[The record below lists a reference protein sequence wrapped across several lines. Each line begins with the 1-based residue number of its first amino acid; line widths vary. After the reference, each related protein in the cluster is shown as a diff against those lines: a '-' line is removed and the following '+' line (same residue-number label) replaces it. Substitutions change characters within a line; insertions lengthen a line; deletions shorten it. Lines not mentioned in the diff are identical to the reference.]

1 MLGGRFRLAGGC
13 GFAGRNGPPNGISC
27 GASGKLTKPLMFHV
41 KHRIRKGALLVLPA
55 ARW

>member
-41 KHRIRKGALLVLPA
+41 KHRIRKGAFLVRPA